1 MIGKNAISR
10 TFPLG
15 LFDCSIT
22 DFLRIKMFEG
32 SRRAWTHHWGKGI
45 PRLLSEETGTLSRG
59 LRIIHE
65 GFKCVLIVGPWLVVL
80 EWPFSCTASFSVFSR
95 RQAKLPVI

>member
-1 MIGKNAISR
+1 
-10 TFPLG
+10 
-15 LFDCSIT
+15 
-22 DFLRIKMFEG
+22 MFEG

-80 EWPFSCTASFSVFSR
+80 EWPFSWSQSAAPFEWTKHEVNQQEMKYSYAYLCN
-95 RQAKLPVI
+95 